1 MTTTPSATI
10 NHQATALIEEHVR
23 HLVSMMGFDQA
34 KVSCSFHDIRN
45 LKNSDAAIPPPS
57 ARQHLH
63 IAIDAG
69 PSGRILIG
77 ARGSHLAA
85 LQHIIRSLLRRQL
98 KETLRITVDVNG
110 YSAGRER
117 TLLHLA
123 EEAARKAGRTGQAIV
138 LPPMVAAERRTIHTS
153 LAARPDIST
162 ASLGEEPNR
171 RVVVRP
177 IFI

>member
-1 MTTTPSATI
+1 MTITPPTTI

-23 HLVSMMGFDQA
+23 HLVSMMGFDQV
-34 KVSCSFHDIRN
+34 KVNCSF
-45 LKNSDAAIPPPS
+45 LPPC
-57 ARQHLH
+57 QHLH

-77 ARGSHLAA
+77 TRGSHLAA
-85 LQHIIRSLLRRQL
+85 LQHVIRSLLRRQL
-98 KETLRITVDVNG
+98 KETLRITIDVNG
-110 YSAGRER
+110 YLAGRER

-153 LAARPDIST
+153 LAARPNIST
-162 ASLGEEPNR
+162 ESLGEEPNR

>member
-1 MTTTPSATI
+1 MTTTAPTTI

-23 HLVSMMGFDQA
+23 HLVSMMGFDRA
-34 KVSCSFHDIRN
+34 KVSCSFRDT
-45 LKNSDAAIPPPS
+45 KNSAAVTLPLPT
-57 ARQHLH
+57 RQHLH

-77 ARGSHLAA
+77 TRGSHLAA
-85 LQHIIRSLLRRQL
+85 LQHIIHSLLRRQL
-98 KETLRITVDVNG
+98 KETPRITVDVNG
-110 YSAGRER
+110 YLAGRER

-138 LPPMVAAERRTIHTS
+138 LPPMIAAERRTIHTS
-153 LAARPDIST
+153 LAARQDIST
-162 ASLGEEPNR
+162 ESLGEEPNR